1 MFDVSEVLISD
12 ADVARACARQGG
24 RRRLSSDEVRYVL
37 ERAPTTTTRAM
48 AGELHVKWETLSA
61 RLAEM
66 GVEAAPGRDEW
77 SDVDVAKL
85 RRLAD
90 EGWSQER
97 LGDELGRTPNAIRMA
112 ARRYGVELYQPGRP
126 WTAEDRDYLRRY
138 YGRVALVTVARRL
151 HRDEE
156 SVVQQAHK
164 MRLGAVYGSSE
175 DIPLADFI
183 RATGISRDRIL
194 GTLVPRHG
202 FPLARRCYGLK
213 RKYYFVD
220 FELILPWMRSH
231 QDLFDASRVEDGF
244 FVPEPDWLRE
254 KRRRDRDDNSYL
266 SWDVRRSY
274 WSEREVAT
282 AWMLYGLGR
291 SVEEI
296 AERVGRSPGAVAAR
310 LATPRGDGFGTRRDG
325 GEEASE

>member
-1 MFDVSEVLISD
+1 MSDVLISD
-12 ADVARACARQGG
+12 ADVARAAARQRG

-37 ERAPTTTTRAM
+37 ESAPSTTTRAM
-48 AGELHVKWETLSA
+48 AARLHIKWETLSA
-61 RLAEM
+61 RLSEM

-77 SDVDVAKL
+77 SDEDVARL

-90 EGWSQER
+90 AGWSQGR
-97 LGDELGRTPNAIRMA
+97 LADELGRTSNAVRMA
-112 ARRYGVELYQPGRP
+112 ARRYDVEIYQPGRP
-126 WTAEDRDYLRRY
+126 WTADDKDYLRRY
-138 YGRVALVTVARRL
+138 YGRVALASVARNL

-194 GTLVPRHG
+194 GTLVPRDG
-202 FPLARRCYGLK
+202 FPLVRRCYGLR

-220 FELILPWMRSH
+220 FERILPWMEAH

-244 FVPEPDWLRE
+244 FVEPPWLRE
-254 KRRRDRDDNSYL
+254 KRRRDLDDNSYL

-274 WSEREVAT
+274 WSEREVST
-282 AWMLYGLGR
+282 AWTLYGLGR

-310 LATPRGDGFGTRRDG
+310 LATPRGDGFGARRGDD
-325 GEEASE
+325 EEVNDE